1 MHSKIYAMRYLWL
14 IIFCFVAYTAA
25 FAQNTRSGR
34 NNAESGNSQVFMREQ
49 PNLKN
54 FGLRFKKAPTRNAFA
69 EARLKERQKI
79 AEEMKK
85 PQYSDK
91 MYFGHKRP
99 PKKRP
104 VHKRKFCKE
113 CGIVH

>member
-1 MHSKIYAMRYLWL
+1 MKYLL
-14 IIFCFVAYTAA
+14 AIFACIVLHTASV
-25 FAQNTRSGR
+25 AQNTRADNSL
-34 NNAESGNSQVFMREQ
+34 AEMGSTEVFMRERQ
-49 PNLKN
+49 GAGK
-54 FGLRFKKAPTRNAFA
+54 FARRFKTAPTRNAFA
-69 EARLKERQKI
+69 EARLKERRKM

-91 MYFGHKRP
+91 MYFGHKRM

-104 VHKRKFCKE
+104 LHKRKFCKE

>member
-1 MHSKIYAMRYLWL
+1 MKYIWVVL
-14 IIFCFVAYTAA
+14 ICTVTCLSAA
-25 FAQNTRSGR
+25 AQNTRAGKSSS
-34 NNAESGNSQVFMREQ
+34 ESRNSQVFMREQ
-49 PNLKN
+49 SDAKK
-54 FGLRFKKAPTRNAFA
+54 FGLRYKKAPTHNAYA

-85 PQYSDK
+85 PQYADK

-104 VHKRKFCKE
+104 LHKRKFCKE

>member
-1 MHSKIYAMRYLWL
+1 MMLAWL
-14 IIFCFVAYTAA
+14 STTRAL
-25 FAQNTRSGR
+25 AQDTRLGNTR
-34 NNAESGNSQVFMREQ
+34 AEAGSSEVFMRER
-49 PNLKN
+49 NVAKHW
-54 FGLRFKKAPTRNAFA
+54 GLRFRAAPTRNAFA
-69 EARLKERQKI
+69 EARLKERRKI

-85 PQYSDK
+85 PQYADK

-104 VHKRKFCKE
+104 LHKRKFCKE

>member
-1 MHSKIYAMRYLWL
+1 MKYLL
-14 IIFCFVAYTAA
+14 AIVVCSLFSLTAI
-25 FAQNTRSGR
+25 AQNTRNGSSSS
-34 NNAESGNSQVFMREQ
+34 ETGNSEVFMRERQ
-49 PNLKN
+49 NMRI
-54 FGLRFKKAPTRNAFA
+54 FARRVRAAPTRNAFA
-69 EARLKERQKI
+69 EARIKERQKM

>member
-1 MHSKIYAMRYLWL
+1 MKYLL
-14 IIFCFVAYTAA
+14 AVFVCVLLHTAA
-25 FAQNTRSGR
+25 IAQNTRARGSS
-34 NNAESGNSQVFMREQ
+34 AETGSAEVFMRERQ
-49 PNLKN
+49 SARK
-54 FGLRFKKAPTRNAFA
+54 FGIRFKAAPTRNAFA
-69 EARLKERQKI
+69 EARIKERQKM

-85 PQYSDK
+85 PQYADK

>member
-1 MHSKIYAMRYLWL
+1 MLVNFRTLPMVVGLLFFA
-14 IIFCFVAYTAA
+14 ATAV
-25 FAQNTRSGR
+25 AQNTRTGA
-34 NNAESGNSQVFMREQ
+34 NATGSAGSSDVFMRERAA
-49 PNLKN
+49 LKPSWG
-54 FGLRFKKAPTRNAFA
+54 FRFKAAPTRNAFA
-69 EARLKERQKI
+69 EARLKERRRI

-85 PQYSDK
+85 PQYSNK

-104 VHKRKFCKE
+104 LHKRKFCKE

>member
-1 MHSKIYAMRYLWL
+1 MKYLL
-14 IIFCFVAYTAA
+14 AVIVCCLLNLTAI
-25 FAQNTRSGR
+25 AQNTRTGSSSSE
-34 NNAESGNSQVFMREQ
+34 AGNSEVFMRERQ
-49 PNLKN
+49 NTRK
-54 FGLRFKKAPTRNAFA
+54 FARRAKAASTRNAFA
-69 EARLKERQKI
+69 EARMKERQKM

-85 PQYSDK
+85 PQYADK

-113 CGIVH
+113 CGMVH